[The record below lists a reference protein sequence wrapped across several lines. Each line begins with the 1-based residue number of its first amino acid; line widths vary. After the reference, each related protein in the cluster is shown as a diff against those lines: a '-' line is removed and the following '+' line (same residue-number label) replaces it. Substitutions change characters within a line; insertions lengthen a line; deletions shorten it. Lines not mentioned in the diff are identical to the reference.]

1 MATWVFI
8 FINILVLVMVF
19 IFSRI
24 GAISWELV
32 LTKKHN
38 NDLENFMV
46 VMALFFAAAYGGA
59 MAFSFDDLELQTN
72 NLHLFSTIF
81 FFLFMNIVILISTS
95 ILMTYL
101 VSAFRNTSRTML
113 GIFLLINFSLF
124 LFEIVSFN
132 KTYYKP
138 KDNVK
143 TVKCINVIDIN
154 TKK

>member
-1 MATWVFI
+1 MGTFSFVFI
-8 FINILVLVMVF
+8 NLIVIIMVF

-32 LTKKHN
+32 LTKKHTD
-38 NDLENFMV
+38 DLENFMV

-72 NLHLFSTIF
+72 NLHLFGTMF
-81 FFLFMNIVILISTS
+81 FFLFMNIVIMISTS

-101 VSAFRNTSRTML
+101 VSAFRSTSRTML

-124 LFEIVSFN
+124 LYEVVSFD

-138 KDNVK
+138 KDDVK
-143 TVKCINVIDIN
+143 TVKCINVTNI
-154 TKK
+154 KK

>member
-1 MATWVFI
+1 MATWIFI
-8 FINILVLVMVF
+8 FINLLGIIIVF

-46 VMALFFAAAYGGA
+46 VMALFFATAYGGA
-59 MAFSFDDLELQTN
+59 IAFSFDDLELTKN
-72 NLHLFSTIF
+72 NIHLIGTIL
-81 FFLFMNIVILISTS
+81 FFLFMNIVVLISTS

-101 VSAFRNTSRTML
+101 ISAFRNTSRTML
-113 GIFLLINFSLF
+113 GIFLLINMSLF
-124 LFEIVSFN
+124 VHEVVSFD

-138 KDNVK
+138 KNDVK
-143 TVKCINVIDIN
+143 TVRCINLN
-154 TKK
+154 KK